1 MNLLK
6 RFLGVASFLG
16 AAVLSHA
23 ASETVP
29 LSATIVP
36 PPVPGHPIGWCIR
49 AKPEVFADAKSAGFE
64 YVELAMQDVLFL
76 SDPDFQKLAARLQ
89 ELQLA
94 ALSGYNP
101 IPKDANLLLVGPQT
115 DRVRED
121 KHIQLLLARAS
132 ALKLRY
138 IILNSGGA
146 WRVPDNFPREQAFA
160 QLANFCGRLADAA
173 DHAGLTVLIEPLR
186 SSDTN
191 LITTIA
197 EALKLVETVNRP
209 NFQMMVDYSFL
220 RIQKDNLDD
229 LLKVGPH
236 LRDIHISN
244 PPARTYP
251 MDASESDYASFF
263 RILKQ
268 IDYHGGLSV
277 HAGTKSF
284 ATEAPRAIAFLRKMA
299 GGLAADPTRP

>member
-1 MNLLK
+1 MDLRCHLMVFMAVGAVSMLK
-6 RFLGVASFLG
+6 AGPASD
-16 AAVLSHA
+16 A
-23 ASETVP
+23 
-29 LSATIVP
+29 P
-36 PPVPGHPIGWCIR
+36 PPVPGYPIGWCIR

-64 YVELAMQDVLFL
+64 YVELALQDIIHL
-76 SDPDFQKLAARLQ
+76 SDADFQKLAGRLQ
-89 ELQLA
+89 ELQLT

-101 IPKDANLLLVGPQT
+101 IPKDLNLMVVGPDVDKT
-115 DRVRED
+115 REEE
-121 KHIQLLLARAS
+121 HIHLLLARAS

-146 WRVPDNFPREQAFA
+146 WRVPDNFSREQAFA
-160 QLANFCGRLADAA
+160 QLAGFSQRFAGEADKQ
-173 DHAGLTVLIEPLR
+173 GITVLIEPLR

-251 MDASESDYASFF
+251 MDESESDYAGFF
-263 RILKQ
+263 RILEQ
-268 IDYHGGLSV
+268 IGYRGGLSV

-299 GGLAADPTRP
+299 GDLAAAGPAQP